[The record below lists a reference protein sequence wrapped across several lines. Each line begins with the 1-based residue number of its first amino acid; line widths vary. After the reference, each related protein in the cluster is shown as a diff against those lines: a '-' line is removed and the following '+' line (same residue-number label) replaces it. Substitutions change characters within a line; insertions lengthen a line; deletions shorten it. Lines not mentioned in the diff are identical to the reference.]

1 MKCKLIYP
9 KWNKLPGQTTFNLP
23 PHGPVVFAATL
34 PDYVE
39 VSFTDENVEVINFE
53 EECDFV
59 CISMMLSTQV
69 KRGWAIATE
78 YHNRGK
84 KVLFGG
90 ISTMLH
96 AEETLQYADSIFLG
110 ESEGRMDEVM
120 ADLRNGRL
128 KKVYNFMGKQPPIEL
143 VGLLAETC
151 IKRPV

>member
-1 MKCKLIYP
+1 
-9 KWNKLPGQTTFNLP
+9 
-23 PHGPVVFAATL
+23 
-34 PDYVE
+34 
-39 VSFTDENVEVINFE
+39 
-53 EECDFV
+53 
-59 CISMMLSTQV
+59 MMLSTQV

-128 KKVYNFMGKQPPIEL
+128 KKFTISWANSLLLNSSV
-143 VGLLAETC
+143 LLAETC
-151 IKRPV
+151 IKKTCIITKVFKWLTFSMLPEVAVSVAILVPFLISEADVFVPVLWIK